1 MKQLTFPLLNFSP
14 LTAYLPARQT
24 THKMNL
30 ADHLRPLLRDHD
42 CVIIPD
48 FGGLVAEY
56 TPARVQPGGR
66 HVLSPPTRQV
76 AFNQGLTRNDG
87 LLVDALRQ
95 HLNLPAAEA
104 REALRQAVATLHRDL
119 QTQQRTELPGIGV
132 FRQVAGRGLQFE
144 YTGTDNLLTAAFG
157 LPELTVHPVSVTDA
171 RLAREQQAQL
181 GPRLRSA
188 GRGVKLR
195 RVVPGAAIGLLAGL
209 AVAGLYLLNLHP
221 AVLPTAWQGHL
232 PRWEQASPQAAPQQA
247 ALAQPSFAA
256 PAEPE
261 LTSAPAPTTTAPDS
275 ATASQTLAMS
285 EPVKTAP
292 KAAPAARVQ
301 AVPAA
306 KVQTAPAA
314 KAKIVP
320 VMKKAP
326 ARPAAAAPMEALLTR
341 SSIPTPI
348 PSGLPAHLKAYK
360 VPASAAIAL
369 ADESNVAKPIPMAQR
384 KANSPALTT
393 SYTVAINGVRLPASR
408 PVVSGQ
414 NAKVAVPGRAA
425 AKPVAARP
433 GAWPATK
440 PVVRPAAKLV
450 ATARPATAW
459 PATKPAARP
468 AAWSAAKPAALA
480 AKPSM
485 VRPAVPTAAK
495 PIAARPV
502 APTVVAPAAAVTTD
516 AATTTIKSRTGRY
529 YLVVAAYS
537 SFARAEEGRRNL
549 AHAGRPAKVILPPP
563 GSRLYRLSAIDFA
576 DKPTATLAANRLRQN
591 PHFDKGLTVLPY

>member
-1 MKQLTFPLLNFSP
+1 
-14 LTAYLPARQT
+14 
-24 THKMNL
+24 MNL

-76 AFNQGLTRNDG
+76 AFNQALTRNDG

-95 HLNLPAAEA
+95 HLNVPAAEA

-132 FRQVAGRGLQFE
+132 FRQLAGRGLQFE

-181 GPRLRSA
+181 VPRLRSA
-188 GRGVKLR
+188 GRAVKLR

-221 AVLPTAWQGHL
+221 TVLPTAWQSHL
-232 PRWEQASPQAAPQQA
+232 PRWEQAPRQAAPQQA
-247 ALAQPSFAA
+247 ALAQPSFTPA
-256 PAEPE
+256 AEPASE
-261 LTSAPAPTTTAPDS
+261 PVATAPDS
-275 ATASQTLAMS
+275 AVEAAVPQLT
-285 EPVKTAP
+285 
-292 KAAPAARVQ
+292 AAPAAVMPQ
-301 AVPAA
+301 TDPAA
-306 KVQTAPAA
+306 KLQAAPA
-314 KAKIVP
+314 KAKVAP
-320 VMKKAP
+320 VAKKAP
-326 ARPAAAAPMEALLTR
+326 VYPASVPTAPVEALLTKR
-341 SSIPTPI
+341 SIPSPL
-348 PSGLPAHLKAYK
+348 PSAVPAHLKAYK
-360 VPASAAIAL
+360 VPAAAAIAL

-384 KANSPALTT
+384 NKANTPALTT
-393 SYTVAINGVRLPASR
+393 SYTVAITAPRAPASR
-408 PVVSGQ
+408 PAVSVQ
-414 NAKVAVPGRAA
+414 NSKAVAVAPARAGARPVAARPTAWPA
-425 AKPVAARP
+425 AKPVAARAAAVP
-433 GAWPATK
+433 VTK
-440 PVVRPAAKLV
+440 PVAVRPAMAPSAAAKL
-450 ATARPATAW
+450 A
-459 PATKPAARP
+459 
-468 AAWSAAKPAALA
+468 
-480 AKPSM
+480 
-485 VRPAVPTAAK
+485 
-495 PIAARPV
+495 AARPV
-502 APTVVAPAAAVTTD
+502 APAAVATPAVAPAAA
-516 AATTTIKSRTGRY
+516 ATPVVTTIKSRTGRY

-576 DKPTATLAANRLRQN
+576 DKPAATLAANRLRQN

>member
-1 MKQLTFPLLNFSP
+1 MAFSCLNFSL

-30 ADHLRPLLRDHD
+30 ADHLRPLLRNHD

-76 AFNQGLTRNDG
+76 AFNQALTRNDG

-95 HLNLPAAEA
+95 HLNVPAAEA

-181 GPRLRSA
+181 VPRLRSA
-188 GRGVKLR
+188 SRGVKLR

-221 AVLPTAWQGHL
+221 AVLPTAWQGYV
-232 PRWEQASPQAAPQQA
+232 PRWEQAASQAAPQQA
-247 ALAQPSFAA
+247 ALAQPSFTVAA
-256 PAEPE
+256 QPASEPV
-261 LTSAPAPTTTAPDS
+261 ATTPDS
-275 ATASQTLAMS
+275 ATVAAAPVELS
-285 EPVKTAP
+285 EPVKTTP
-292 KAAPAARVQ
+292 KAAPI
-301 AVPAA
+301 A
-306 KVQTAPAA
+306 KVQTTPVG
-314 KAKIVP
+314 KAKIAP
-320 VMKKAP
+320 VVKKAV
-326 ARPAAAAPMEALLTR
+326 ARPTAADPVEALLTR
-341 SSIPTPI
+341 RSVPTPL
-348 PSGLPAHLKAYK
+348 PSAVPAYLKAYK

-369 ADESNVAKPIPMAQR
+369 ADESNVAKPIPLAQR

-393 SYTVAINGVRLPASR
+393 SYTVAVSAPRAAASR
-408 PVVSGQ
+408 PVVNVQ
-414 NAKVAVPGRAA
+414 NSKAVAVAPARAA

-433 GAWPATK
+433 
-440 PVVRPAAKLV
+440 V
-450 ATARPATAW
+450 
-459 PATKPAARP
+459 
-468 AAWSAAKPAALA
+468 
-480 AKPSM
+480 
-485 VRPAVPTAAK
+485 AK
-495 PIAARPV
+495 PIAGHPATWPAAKRPGAAPAPAKTMAVAPARPV
-502 APTVVAPAAAVTTD
+502 AAPAVAAAPAAAPVAAATP
-516 AATTTIKSRTGRY
+516 ATTTIKNRTGRY

-549 AHAGRPAKVILPPP
+549 AHAGRPAKVIMPPP
-563 GSRLYRLSAIDFA
+563 GSRLYRLSAVDFA